1 MSERGGE
8 AMEGAVRLNRFGLE
22 RRKLWPALIMVVAV
36 FTPIVTWMTAN
47 NLVSGQEE
55 LPPGHV
61 ISLSATPPP
70 MAPPGSGVVRFAI
83 PNEGWASET
92 SASSTDS
99 VTLVHSPLVMT
110 VEAVAGVEDLE
121 RLFDRQRRDLAE
133 ARPAYFVTDAKS
145 YRTKTGLKGLWGDL
159 TGERY
164 GGALVVLGE
173 ETVATIVRVT
183 APLGRLD
190 GEISDVADL
199 LDSLEV
205 IT

>member
-1 MSERGGE
+1 MI
-8 AMEGAVRLNRFGLE
+8 EGAVRLNRFGLE
-22 RRKLWPALIMVVAV
+22 RRKLWPALIMALAV
-36 FTPIVTWMTAN
+36 FAPIIAWMTAN

-55 LPPGHV
+55 LPEGEP
-61 ISLSATPPP
+61 ITLRATPPP
-70 MAPPGSGVVRFAI
+70 MAPPGTGTVRIEI
-83 PNEGWASET
+83 PNKGWSTET

-110 VEAVAGVEDLE
+110 VDAVAGVEDLS
-121 RLFDRQRRDLAE
+121 RLFTRQERDLAE
-133 ARPAYFVTDAKS
+133 ARPAYFVTDDKP
-145 YRTKTGLKGLWGDL
+145 YTTDTGLKGYWGDL

-164 GGALVVLGE
+164 GGALVVVGKG
-173 ETVATIVRVT
+173 TVAAVVKVT

-190 GEISDVADL
+190 GEFTDVRDL